1 MTILD
6 VALSIYNVIL
16 NTTLL
21 GNVGDCSCTVN
32 STHYSMRVDA
42 EIIQRYG
49 GLFFPDNNLG
59 SKRGSSGKS
68 GTNPRMS
75 MAKRLSLAAAR
86 RESQAVPFGSG
97 SRYSNFRIYAF
108 SPTSDSETGFRQS
121 YARWVDIQRSFVL
134 IRCHQVI
141 CSCTLKYTI

>member
-1 MTILD
+1 MTIFD
-6 VALSIYNVIL
+6 VALSLANVIL
-16 NTTLL
+16 NTTVL

-42 EIIQRYG
+42 DIILRYG
-49 GLFFPDNNLG
+49 GIFSDNNLG

-86 RESQAVPFGSG
+86 RESQAVPVGSG
-97 SRYSNFRIYAF
+97 SRYCNFRIYAF

-121 YARWVDIQRSFVL
+121 YARWLNIQLSFVL

-141 CSCTLKYTI
+141 CSCTLNYTI

>member
-6 VALSIYNVIL
+6 VTLSLANVIL

-21 GNVGDCSCTVN
+21 GNVGDCSCAVN

-42 EIIQRYG
+42 DIRQRYG
-49 GLFFPDNNLG
+49 GICPDNNLG

-68 GTNPRMS
+68 GTNPIMS
-75 MAKRLSLAAAR
+75 MAKRLSLAAYR
-86 RESQAVPFGSG
+86 RDSQAVPVGSG

-141 CSCTLKYTI
+141 CSCTLNYTI